1 MSFQFRRGNEAD
13 LPDAQDASIGEPLFC
28 VDTGKLVIKGSDG
41 NYKEVGGTGTSSLQ
55 DGSVTT
61 SKLAAGAVTNDKI
74 TDSTISSAK
83 LGNDITAAGK
93 SLLTAS
99 TADAQKTALNLATIA
114 TSGSYGD
121 LGSKPVN
128 ATTSVAGYMSATD
141 KTKLDGIAS
150 GAQVNVKSDWNQ
162 INTADDSFIQ
172 NKPVLGTAA
181 ALNVNGTGDAA
192 SGEVVKGN
200 DSRLSDARTP
210 TAHKS
215 SHATGGADALSA
227 SDIGAAAA
235 THQHS
240 GSDITT
246 GTVATGR
253 LDVGTGSTQVAAGDH
268 THSLGDLSNVSSAAA
283 SDGQVLKWNNTA
295 GEWQPGTDL
304 TSGTGSGSVAT
315 DTLWDAK
322 GDLAVATG
330 NDTAVRVGV
339 GSDGQ
344 VLTADSNATSG
355 VAWSSLGTAAALNV
369 GTAANN
375 VVQLDGTAKLPAVDG
390 SQLTNLPSGV
400 TDHGALTGLGD
411 DDHTQYALAD
421 GSRGT
426 FEVSGAVSTHA
437 ALTTAHGISTFGA
450 SLVDDLTSSDART
463 TLQLGTAS
471 TLDVGTAATNVVQL
485 DANAKLPA
493 VDGSQLTNLPSSGG
507 APTDATYLT
516 LTANGTLSNER
527 LFTVGT
533 GLTGTDAGAG
543 AAYEIEVNFGSSQG
557 LVAEGNHTHT
567 HTDSYVGHIETPA
580 NGDYYIDAYAAT
592 ARAITGFYAICTSGS
607 CTAVLDNAGSTVVS
621 HTVSSSSG
629 AATGLTNT
637 NVAANAAVKI
647 TLSSVSTVSNL
658 RFVIKYTETI

>member
-1 MSFQFRRGNEAD
+1 MALQFRRGNEAD
-13 LPDAQDASIGEPLFC
+13 LPSDSEVGEPLFTT
-28 VDTGKLVIKGSDG
+28 DSGKLFVRNASGTLVEISGSG
-41 NYKEVGGTGTSSLQ
+41 SSILA

-61 SKLAAGAVTNDKI
+61 AKLAAGAVTNDKI
-74 TDSTISSAK
+74 TDGTISSTK
-83 LGNDITAAGK
+83 LGSDITAAGK

-99 TADAQKTALNLATIA
+99 TADDQKTALSLSTVAT
-114 TSGSYGD
+114 TGSYAD

-128 ATTSVAGYMSATD
+128 ATTSDAGYMSATD

-172 NKPVLGTAA
+172 NKPALGTAA

-215 SHATGGADALSA
+215 THATGGADALSA

-268 THSLGDLSNVSSAAA
+268 THSLGDLSNVSSATA

-339 GSDGQ
+339 GTHGQ

-400 TDHGALTGLGD
+400 TDHGALTGLND

-463 TLQLGTAS
+463 TLGLGTAS

-493 VDGSQLTNLPSSGG
+493 VDGSQLTNLPSSG

-516 LTANGTLSNER
+516 LTSNGTLSNQR

-533 GLTGTDAGAG
+533 GLTETDGGAG
-543 AAYEIEVNFGSSQG
+543 QAYSIEVDFGSLQNT
-557 LVAEGNHTHT
+557 VAEGNHTHT

-592 ARAITGFYAICTSGS
+592 ARTITGFYAICTSGT

-621 HTVSSSSG
+621 HTVSSTSG

-637 NVAANAAVKI
+637 SVAANTAVKI
-647 TLSSVSTVSNL
+647 TLSSVNTVAAM
-658 RFVIKYTETI
+658 RFVVKYTETI